1 MKYQKITAQDRLWV
15 IGFEEIQPTEEGPN
29 PVQKSWDGI
38 GYPDSTTV
46 YACLLANEIE
56 VDNLE
61 KLYAELSILE
71 S

>member
-1 MKYQKITAQDRLWV
+1 MKYQKITAQDRLW
-15 IGFEEIQPTEEGPN
+15 IIALDPDQED
-29 PVQKSWDGI
+29 WDGI

-46 YACLLANEIE
+46 YACLLTNEIE